1 MMNKKTGNII
11 TAVVLGLL
19 MLWMSRQVF
28 AQEPPTELEVCDHVY
43 TDDYDLSD
51 LNISGGQP
59 ATISNPEHM
68 TEPYPA
74 YAQIDNIDNWVN
86 GPGASGVPVSLF
98 FDTPIY
104 STITKT
110 VVITTAFGAW
120 QNGGSLNGFV
130 LISSTG
136 FYTPG
141 TPGLTVTGAQDVAS
155 DLWQIGP
162 TNTQSELFGT
172 LMQERVE
179 FSGITGDV
187 IGVLVVSGNYDV
199 LSIASTMIGRWEAEG
214 LCEPEEPIT
223 PPVLTCTTVTNADFI
238 SGTTG
243 WTATNVITAPSEAIF
258 EAGGQ
263 VAQSVDVT
271 YTNLI
276 TKVGGFETGIT
287 GWNEY
292 DPSNCVSVNRTT
304 ETQKIGSY
312 SLKLSRS
319 CNGQIN
325 YYVLMN
331 PPNSKLNFGIW
342 ISTTEQIKIFARK
355 QNGSYA
361 YGPVITGIGN
371 WQFITI
377 AIPYEAG
384 ATNVQAGITTNYPV
398 VDSGNIYLDGAI
410 LSYNEIPTSAMVRWV
425 GRSTETFPVNATV
438 TLNTIAG
445 SGSATRQFSGL
456 KQEFT
461 NVISGYFA
469 SDYEIVI
476 NADQG
481 FALDYVC
488 VTPGGT
494 AGSTGAETCY
504 TVDDASFD
512 SGEPWTLTGSAS
524 VAGGSLSLGAGA
536 EAAQSVSLTPG
547 TYTVVMSSTFAGAG
561 DLSVGLGDHTEVIT
575 LPVGASLSY
584 QQDFDVTGGDTL
596 SLSSESGGV
605 SVQYLC
611 FNEQTRAYGECLPV
625 IPNGEFDTNTAWQYR
640 NGAVW
645 NNVAANAFIPA
656 ISGGTFGNV
665 GLGAVGQ
672 YPLNGML
679 PDLLPGEFLI
689 LQFDARSIDNGIV
702 TARMRDINLADSVA
716 ITATFPTE
724 NQYTRYQVPVSQL
737 AGHDGATMDLG
748 FFNTGL
754 ITATTGTTATDI
766 AVFVDNVCLYLSN
779 EEPQLPVTNPIYGG
793 YNGGLPFT
801 CGTVSQWLHELT
813 GVNFPELETMASP
826 SAWEFSNWV
835 PWLAGRLWVNI
846 GHPIACLLVSL
857 FNSSPFMSIINF
869 LNWLVASALGIIGW
883 LAGWF
888 FSILNNFMAFAGG
901 INNLG
906 KVFLWNIGNIIVWLR
921 ENYTNTA
928 AWVWAMIMSV
938 MDIVLSWLNW
948 FKVVFSTML
957 DRLIYFFE
965 VIGNWFLWVWNNYL
979 TALNW
984 CWDALRQFPG
994 WLWDGLIAV
1003 TQWLS
1008 GAIIAGVTDLF
1019 NVLIQMWN
1027 WIAPL
1032 FGNMSQIFDTIWQ
1045 LLQAVGENVIGIV
1058 TGLWGTFTTLAVI
1071 MFENFS
1077 ETIGLPMEFYNAFND
1092 AVSSEPFV
1100 FIPDCS
1106 TGGTLWCNFIF
1117 GIQLVNYIT
1126 GQSIMYPIVIVLII
1140 ILTIII
1146 IQKHVWETIKPP
1158 GLR

>member
-1 MMNKKTGNII
+1 MNKL
-11 TAVVLGLL
+11 ARVLAILIGVSAIWLL
-19 MLWMSRQVF
+19 RPDV
-28 AQEPPTELEVCDHVY
+28 AR
-43 TDDYDLSD
+43 
-51 LNISGGQP
+51 
-59 ATISNPEHM
+59 A
-68 TEPYPA
+68 
-74 YAQIDNIDNWVN
+74 
-86 GPGASGVPVSLF
+86 
-98 FDTPIY
+98 DTPITVTTVVTEVY
-104 STITKT
+104 ATDAWVKPMDCPGWSIYALWDGFDIQNVTGKDDGQFGGIIKREWDREYPSGCGKYGIIFDFGDIYMATSISILYYQQLTMENLSFLSCTNTGCWQNVDAIGWEYPGSTPYYGKTGPTWLSGDITKALRYYSFMVSGFPGDANSSQFGVDAIKLILANPVT
-110 VVITTAFGAW
+110 KTAVIT
-120 QNGGSLNGFV
+120 V
-130 LISSTG
+130 PDC
-136 FYTPG
+136 YTI
-141 TPGLTVTGAQDVAS
+141 DNS
-155 DLWQIGP
+155 DFL
-162 TNTQSELFGT
+162 
-172 LMQERVE
+172 
-179 FSGITGDV
+179 
-187 IGVLVVSGNYDV
+187 
-199 LSIASTMIGRWEAEG
+199 
-214 LCEPEEPIT
+214 
-223 PPVLTCTTVTNADFI
+223 
-238 SGTTG
+238 SGTTS
-243 WTATNVITAPSEAIF
+243 WTATNVITAPSEVIF
-258 EAGGQ
+258 ETGGL
-263 VAQSVDVT
+263 VAQSVDMTYAPSITDVT
-271 YTNLI
+271 
-276 TKVGGFETGIT
+276 VH
-287 GWNEY
+287 
-292 DPSNCVSVNRTT
+292 
-304 ETQKIGSY
+304 
-312 SLKLSRS
+312 
-319 CNGQIN
+319 
-325 YYVLMN
+325 
-331 PPNSKLNFGIW
+331 
-342 ISTTEQIKIFARK
+342 
-355 QNGSYA
+355 
-361 YGPVITGIGN
+361 
-371 WQFITI
+371 
-377 AIPYEAG
+377 
-384 ATNVQAGITTNYPV
+384 
-398 VDSGNIYLDGAI
+398 
-410 LSYNEIPTSAMVRWV
+410 WV
-425 GRSTETFPVNATV
+425 GRSTETHPVNATV
-438 TLNTIAG
+438 TISTTG
-445 SGSATRQFSGL
+445 GSASVTQEFSGQKL
-456 KQEFT
+456 VLYD
-461 NVISGYFA
+461 NISGDF
-469 SDYEIVI
+469 SGDFEVI
-476 NADQG
+476 ATADAG
-481 FALDYVC
+481 FALDYLC
-488 VTPGGT
+488 VKFGGE
-494 AGSTGAETCY
+494 GGETCY

-596 SLSSESGGV
+596 SLSSTSGGV

-611 FNEQTRAYGECLPV
+611 YNEQTRAYGECLPV

-656 ISGGTFGNV
+656 ISGGTFENV

-702 TARMRDINLADSVA
+702 TARMRDINMADSVT
-716 ITATFPTE
+716 ITATFSTE

-737 AGHDGATMDLG
+737 AGHDGSTMDFG

-754 ITATTGTTATDI
+754 ITGTTGTTATDI

-835 PWLAGRLWVNI
+835 PWLAGQLWVNI

-1058 TGLWGTFTTLAVI
+1058 TGLWGTFTTLAEI

-1140 ILTIII
+1140 ILTIIV
-1146 IQKHVWETIKPP
+1146 IQKHVWATIKPP

>member
-1 MMNKKTGNII
+1 MNKLARVLAILIGVSAIWLLRPDVARADTPMTITTVITEVYATNIAMTGMSCSNSPGDWTPTYTTSIIGAPDNNYGGWLKTTYTGNAGTCGSINFTADFGDVYTGSSIAVLNYGTMTDRDPASKQCGSTNCWTDLNAAEWSATPGSADWYGQII
-11 TAVVLGLL
+11 TPTWSSVSVNSAAPIRYWNFLMNGESGDANGVYLNMDAIKLVLSAPITL
-19 MLWMSRQVF
+19 
-28 AQEPPTELEVCDHVY
+28 TEVI
-43 TDDYDLSD
+43 T
-51 LNISGGQP
+51 
-59 ATISNPEHM
+59 
-68 TEPYPA
+68 
-74 YAQIDNIDNWVN
+74 
-86 GPGASGVPVSLF
+86 VP
-98 FDTPIY
+98 DCT
-104 STITKT
+104 TIT
-110 VVITTAFGAW
+110 
-120 QNGGSLNGFV
+120 NSH
-130 LISSTG
+130 
-136 FYTPG
+136 
-141 TPGLTVTGAQDVAS
+141 
-155 DLWQIGP
+155 
-162 TNTQSELFGT
+162 
-172 LMQERVE
+172 
-179 FSGITGDV
+179 
-187 IGVLVVSGNYDV
+187 
-199 LSIASTMIGRWEAEG
+199 
-214 LCEPEEPIT
+214 
-223 PPVLTCTTVTNADFI
+223 FI

-243 WTATNVITAPSEAIF
+243 WTASNVITAPSEVIF
-258 EAGGQ
+258 ETGGL
-263 VAQSVDVT
+263 VAQSVDMTYAPSITDVT
-271 YTNLI
+271 
-276 TKVGGFETGIT
+276 VH
-287 GWNEY
+287 
-292 DPSNCVSVNRTT
+292 
-304 ETQKIGSY
+304 
-312 SLKLSRS
+312 
-319 CNGQIN
+319 
-325 YYVLMN
+325 
-331 PPNSKLNFGIW
+331 
-342 ISTTEQIKIFARK
+342 
-355 QNGSYA
+355 
-361 YGPVITGIGN
+361 
-371 WQFITI
+371 
-377 AIPYEAG
+377 
-384 ATNVQAGITTNYPV
+384 
-398 VDSGNIYLDGAI
+398 
-410 LSYNEIPTSAMVRWV
+410 WV
-425 GRSTETFPVNATV
+425 GRSTETHPVNATV
-438 TLNTIAG
+438 TISTTG
-445 SGSATRQFSGL
+445 GSASVIQEFSGQKL
-456 KQEFT
+456 VLYD
-461 NVISGYFA
+461 NISGDF
-469 SDYEIVI
+469 SGDFEVI
-476 NADQG
+476 ATADAG
-481 FALDYVC
+481 FALDYLC
-488 VTPGGT
+488 VKFGSEGG
-494 AGSTGAETCY
+494 ETCY

-596 SLSSESGGV
+596 SLSSTSGGV

-801 CGTVSQWLHELT
+801 CGTVSQWLYELT
-813 GVNFPELETMASP
+813 GINFPELETMEMPA
-826 SAWEFSNWV
+826 AWEFSNWV

-846 GHPIACLLVSL
+846 GKPIACLLVSL

-869 LNWLVASALGIIGW
+869 LNWLVASVLGIIGW

-906 KVFLWNIGNIIVWLR
+906 KVFLWNIGNIIIWLR

-928 AWVWAMIMSV
+928 AWAWAMIMSV

-1058 TGLWGTFTTLAVI
+1058 TGLWGTFTTLAEI

-1140 ILTIII
+1140 ILTIIV

>member
-51 LNISGGQP
+51 LNISGGP
-59 ATISNPEHM
+59 TVTISNPEHM

-74 YAQIDNIDNWVN
+74 YAQIDNIYNWVN

-141 TPGLTVTGAQDVAS
+141 TPGLTVTGAQGVAS

-187 IGVLVVSGNYDV
+187 IGVLVVSGNYDAM
-199 LSIASTMIGRWEAEG
+199 SIASTMIGRWEAEG

-243 WTATNVITAPSEAIF
+243 WTATNVITAPSEVIF

-263 VAQSVDVT
+263 VAQSVATT
-271 YTNLI
+271 YTNAI
-276 TKVGGFETGIT
+276 TNPGFEANLS
-287 GWNEY
+287 GWAES
-292 DPSNCVSVNRTT
+292 DASNCLT
-304 ETQKIGSY
+304 ETRSTSEAHSGTGS
-312 SLKLSRS
+312 LLLQRS
-319 CNGQIN
+319 CDVSR
-325 YYVLMN
+325 YYYTSNL
-331 PPNSKLNFGIW
+331 
-342 ISTTEQIKIFARK
+342 T
-355 QNGSYA
+355 
-361 YGPVITGIGN
+361 
-371 WQFITI
+371 
-377 AIPYEAG
+377 
-384 ATNVQAGITTNYPV
+384 TTNTIYTFGAWVKTTGKYKLAVRQTDNTTYSFTPV
-398 VDSGNIYLDGAI
+398 RTGSGDWEFVTVTAPAKSGTNKVLAYIYFDANTSGTEPVYVDDAMLVSG
-410 LSYNEIPTSAMVRWV
+410 SSIPTSATVHWI
-425 GRSTETFPVNATV
+425 GRSTSIHPVNATV
-438 TLNTIAG
+438 SVGAESAG
-445 SGSATRQFSGL
+445 RQFAGL
-456 KQEFT
+456 RQEFYDT
-461 NVISGYFA
+461 VSGDFA
-469 SDYEIVI
+469 GNYDVTV
-476 NADQG
+476 NADQD
-481 FALDYVC
+481 FALDYLC
-488 VTPGGT
+488 ISLSGSGGT
-494 AGSTGAETCY
+494 TGEECY
-504 TVDDASFD
+504 TVDDASFED
-512 SGEPWTLTGSAS
+512 GEPWTLTSATINGGAVSLSAGGSAS
-524 VAGGSLSLGAGA
+524 QAVSLSSGL
-536 EAAQSVSLTPG
+536 Q
-547 TYTVVMSSTFAGAG
+547 YTVVMSAAFAQAG
-561 DLSVGLGDHTEVIT
+561 DLSITLGDHTEEIT
-575 LPVGASLSY
+575 VPVAASLSY
-584 QQDFDVTGGDTL
+584 EQAFDVTSGDQL
-596 SLSSESGGV
+596 ELSSTSGGV
-605 SVQYLC
+605 SVEYIC
-611 FNEQTRAYGECLPV
+611 YNEQTRAYGECLPV
-625 IPNGEFDTNTAWQYR
+625 IPNGEFDANTDWQYR

-672 YPLNGML
+672 YPLQGML

-702 TARMRDINLADSVA
+702 TARMRDINLADSVT

-737 AGHDGATMDLG
+737 AGHDGSTMDFG

-754 ITATTGTTATDI
+754 ITGTTGTTATDI

-1140 ILTIII
+1140 ILTIIV

>member
-1 MMNKKTGNII
+1 MNKL
-11 TAVVLGLL
+11 ARVLAILIGVSAIWLL
-19 MLWMSRQVF
+19 RPDV
-28 AQEPPTELEVCDHVY
+28 AR
-43 TDDYDLSD
+43 
-51 LNISGGQP
+51 
-59 ATISNPEHM
+59 A
-68 TEPYPA
+68 
-74 YAQIDNIDNWVN
+74 
-86 GPGASGVPVSLF
+86 
-98 FDTPIY
+98 DTPITVTTTITEVYATRATVFGMSCNGPNAQWGPFDLENIAGEPDGQYGGILRSIYVDYLGQCGQY
-104 STITKT
+104 SIVFDFGDIYTATSFSAYHYNQISIRDPELSICTNADCWETRNSGYWVWSGGGGWWIVSGPDWSGSTIRQDMGVRYLRHKMSGESGDPYGLKFGIDAIKLTLANPITKT
-110 VVITTAFGAW
+110 EVI
-120 QNGGSLNGFV
+120 SV
-130 LISSTG
+130 PDC
-136 FYTPG
+136 YTI
-141 TPGLTVTGAQDVAS
+141 DNS
-155 DLWQIGP
+155 
-162 TNTQSELFGT
+162 
-172 LMQERVE
+172 
-179 FSGITGDV
+179 
-187 IGVLVVSGNYDV
+187 
-199 LSIASTMIGRWEAEG
+199 
-214 LCEPEEPIT
+214 
-223 PPVLTCTTVTNADFI
+223 DFI
-238 SGTTG
+238 SGTTS
-243 WTATNVITAPSEAIF
+243 WTATNVITAPSEVIF
-258 EAGGQ
+258 ETGGL
-263 VAQSVDVT
+263 VAQSVDMTYAPSITDDVT
-271 YTNLI
+271 
-276 TKVGGFETGIT
+276 
-287 GWNEY
+287 
-292 DPSNCVSVNRTT
+292 
-304 ETQKIGSY
+304 
-312 SLKLSRS
+312 
-319 CNGQIN
+319 
-325 YYVLMN
+325 
-331 PPNSKLNFGIW
+331 
-342 ISTTEQIKIFARK
+342 
-355 QNGSYA
+355 
-361 YGPVITGIGN
+361 
-371 WQFITI
+371 
-377 AIPYEAG
+377 
-384 ATNVQAGITTNYPV
+384 
-398 VDSGNIYLDGAI
+398 
-410 LSYNEIPTSAMVRWV
+410 VRWV

-488 VTPGGT
+488 VTPSGVD
-494 AGSTGAETCY
+494 GSTGAETCY

-596 SLSSESGGV
+596 SLSSTSGGV

-611 FNEQTRAYGECLPV
+611 YNEQTRAYGECLPV

-737 AGHDGATMDLG
+737 AGHDGSTMDLG

-754 ITATTGTTATDI
+754 ITGTTGTTATDI

-779 EEPQLPVTNPIYGG
+779 GEPQLPVTNPIYGG

-801 CGTVSQWLHELT
+801 CGTVSQWLYELT
-813 GVNFPELETMASP
+813 GINFPELETMEMPA
-826 SAWEFSNWV
+826 AWDFSNWV

-846 GHPIACLLVSL
+846 GKPIACLLVSL
-857 FNSSPFMSIINF
+857 FNSSPFMAINNFIHWIISITYGIFNWVSDLIYNVVSAIVSFMRGFSFVLWWNIQNVIMWFYQNLINGF
-869 LNWLVASALGIIGW
+869 NWVGYVVVAVVDIIM
-883 LAGWF
+883 GWF
-888 FSILNNFMAFAGG
+888 
-901 INNLG
+901 
-906 KVFLWNIGNIIVWLR
+906 
-921 ENYTNTA
+921 
-928 AWVWAMIMSV
+928 
-938 MDIVLSWLNW
+938 NW
-948 FKVVFSTML
+948 FRDLFLMFYE
-957 DRLIYFFE
+957 RFIYFFE
-965 VIGNWFLWVWNNYL
+965 SIANWFMWLWSNLLNALGWLVESLRSSMSNPWGIFTDIIGWVWQL
-979 TALNW
+979 VTALIAWAWDAGIAALEW
-984 CWDALRQFPG
+984 CWDALSQFPG
-994 WLWDGLIAV
+994 WLWDSLIAV
-1003 TQWLS
+1003 VRWVS
-1008 GAIIAGVTDLF
+1008 GAIIAGMTGLF
-1019 NVLIQMWN
+1019 NLLVGAWNLLLPGLRSFFSGLLNLLVQLWN
-1027 WIAPL
+1027 WIAPM
-1032 FGNMSQIFDTIWQ
+1032 FGDMSGIFDTIWQ

-1058 TGLWGTFTTLAVI
+1058 TGLWGTFTTLAAI
-1071 MFENFS
+1071 MFENFG
-1077 ETIGLPMEFYNAFND
+1077 ETIGLPMEFYNAFSD

-1117 GIQLVNYIT
+1117 GIQLVNYIA

-1140 ILTIII
+1140 ILTIIV
-1146 IQKHVWETIKPP
+1146 IQKHIWETIKPP